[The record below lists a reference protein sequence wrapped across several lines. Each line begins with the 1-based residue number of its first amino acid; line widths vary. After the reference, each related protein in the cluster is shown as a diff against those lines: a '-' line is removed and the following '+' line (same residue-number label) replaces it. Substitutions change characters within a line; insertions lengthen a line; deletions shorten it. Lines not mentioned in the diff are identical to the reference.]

1 MQETMF
7 ELSLPINSL
16 LKNTYKIMQALAT
29 SKLSFVYIAE
39 HIHSGEQ
46 LIIKEFF
53 PIEIALRD
61 LDNKSVINRLPST
74 KDKFNDLKDR
84 FLSEA
89 LMIKCLS
96 HQNIVQYRDHFTENE
111 TIYIVTDYYE
121 GILLNQYIQKYAID
135 ERHFL
140 YEEIFLPLIDAIT
153 YLHSKGIIHR
163 DIKPNNIIV
172 DVQGKPRLLDF
183 GSAIYYKKDN
193 KYPIFTTAGYS
204 PIEQYSIKG
213 EQGIYTD
220 IYSLMATLYYSLTNV
235 IPIDVSQRL
244 IEDKLTNVRKFNKK
258 VSIPMALTI
267 VWGLRVQSKKRCSS
281 LSFIKCMITLEK
293 KFKCIKNYPMQNN
306 SKRPN

>member
-16 LKNTYKIMQALAT
+16 LNNTYKIMRALAT
-29 SKLSFVYIAE
+29 SKLSFVYMAE

-61 LDNKSVINRLPST
+61 LDNMSVINRLPST

-84 FLSEA
+84 FQREA
-89 LMIKCLS
+89 LMIQCLN

-111 TIYIVTDYYE
+111 TIYMVTDYYE

-163 DIKPNNIIV
+163 DIKPNNIII
-172 DVQGKPRLLDF
+172 DAQGKPRLLDF
-183 GSAIYYKKDN
+183 GSAIYYKKDS
-193 KYPIFTTAGYS
+193 KYPIFTTTGYS

-244 IEDKLTNVRKFNKK
+244 IEDKLINVRKFNKK

-267 VWGLRVQSKKRCSS
+267 VWGLQVQSKKRCSS
-281 LSFIKCMITLEK
+281 LSFIKYIMILEK
-293 KFKCIKNYPMQNN
+293 KFKCIKNYLLKNN